1 MNITKE
7 LSNILQRHSGGAF
20 LFIGSGFSRR
30 YLGLEDWEGLLTKF
44 STNQP
49 FNYYKGLANKD
60 LAKAAGLLANDFY
73 ELWWKDKKY
82 ENSRVMYQNYDMNN
96 STTPLRIEIS
106 NYLRNINLVNPHYQN
121 EENLLQEIELLRSLN
136 LDGII
141 TTNWDLFLENLFP
154 DYKVFIGQN
163 ELLFSNAFEIGEI
176 YKIHGCASNPN
187 SLVLTNEDYSNFEQ
201 RNAYLAA
208 KLITI
213 FMEHPIIFIGYSLND
228 KNIRAIL
235 QSIVQCLDDT
245 NLCKLQNNLIFVQR
259 LSGDE
264 TEQIAHHTISF
275 HDNNISLPTT
285 LIKTN
290 NFEYIY
296 QALQQTKKKLPV
308 KLLRHFK
315 EQFYELAYSSN
326 TNEKI
331 SVVDLE
337 NIQNYQDIQVVVG
350 IGIKEKLGISQIGY
364 SSVEIHDIFED
375 ILLDNKQ
382 YNPYQLLTL
391 GFHKKFNNR
400 KKYLPKF
407 KWLKLLGINNQAD
420 YENWKN
426 NNSNYSDL
434 DILINVSISDLQSK
448 DRNIQNSFQKQGLK
462 TISDLINESENT
474 PNFLNMSLSFFP
486 FLDLTTINQ
495 NDLDKL
501 RNFLIKHKDIY
512 LKNVES
518 AIYCTAFKK
527 LIVLYDK
534 LKYGW

>member
-1 MNITKE
+1 MNITQE

-44 STNQP
+44 STNHP

-60 LAKAAGLLANDFY
+60 LAKATSLLANDFY
-73 ELWWKDKKY
+73 ESWWKD
-82 ENSRVMYQNYDMNN
+82 ENYKSSRDLYKSYDMNN

-106 NYLRNINLVNPHYQN
+106 NYLRNINLENPPYQR
-121 EENLLQEIELLRSLN
+121 EENLLNEIELLKNLN

-141 TTNWDLFLENLFP
+141 TTNWDLFLESLFP

-163 ELLFSNAFEIGEI
+163 ELLFSNVFKIGEI
-176 YKIHGCASNPN
+176 YKIHGCSSNPN
-187 SLVLTNEDYSNFEQ
+187 SLVLTDEDYINFEQ

-213 FMEHPIIFIGYSLND
+213 FMEHPIIFIGYSLSD

-235 QSIVQCLDDT
+235 QSIVHCLDET
-245 NLCKLQNNLIFVQR
+245 NLGKLQNNLIFVQR

-264 TEQIAHHTISF
+264 TERISHHTMSF
-275 HDNNISLPTT
+275 SDNNVSLPTT

-290 NFEYIY
+290 NFGHIY
-296 QALQQTKKKLPV
+296 QAIQQTKKKLPV

-337 NIQNYQDIQVVVG
+337 NIHNYQDIQVVAG

-364 SSVEIHDIFED
+364 SSIEIHDIFED

-382 YNPYQLLTL
+382 YDPYQLLTL
-391 GFHKKFNNR
+391 GFHKKFNIRN
-400 KKYLPKF
+400 KYLPKF
-407 KWLKLLGINNQAD
+407 KWLKLLGINNQSD
-420 YENWKN
+420 YEDWQIN
-426 NNSNYSDL
+426 NPEYSDL
-434 DILINVSISDLQSK
+434 DILINVSIADLQSK
-448 DRNIQNSFQKQGLK
+448 DRNTKKSFHRKGLN
-462 TISDLINESENT
+462 TITDLITEIENT
-474 PNFLNMSLSFFP
+474 PDFLNTSLSFFP
-486 FLDLTTINQ
+486 FLDLTIIN
-495 NDLDKL
+495 NDDLDTLK
-501 RNFLIKHKDIY
+501 NFLIRHKDIY
-512 LKNVES
+512 LNNIES
-518 AIYCTAFKK
+518 SIYCTAFKK